1 MYIGSADIMPRNLDR
16 RIEVLIPVSNGEIRR
31 HIREYVLDRQLE
43 DNMQSWHM
51 CPDGTYKRVHLKDGE
66 EPVNAQEMLLD
77 DEPFIPAPER

>member
-1 MYIGSADIMPRNLDR
+1 
-16 RIEVLIPVSNGEIRR
+16 
-31 HIREYVLDRQLE
+31 
-43 DNMQSWHM
+43 MQSWHM